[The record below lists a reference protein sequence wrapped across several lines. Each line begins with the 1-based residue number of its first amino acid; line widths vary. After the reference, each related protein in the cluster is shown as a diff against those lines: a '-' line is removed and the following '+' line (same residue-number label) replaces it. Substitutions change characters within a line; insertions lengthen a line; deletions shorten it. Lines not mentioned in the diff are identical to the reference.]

1 MVERELLGVAE
12 LLVDLDGI
20 RQNTAAVVTL
30 LRERGLR
37 LVAVTKGCLGDARV
51 AQAML
56 DGGAAALADTRDA
69 NLRRLRTAHPDVELH
84 RIYLPPLS
92 AGFESG
98 DVAYVS
104 SVDGA
109 RAVAARVAVGERRR
123 VLLMLETG
131 DYREGVTE
139 EGLESLARAVA
150 GDPSL
155 DLAGVATNYACFQGG
170 PDGLRGSVEAVAA
183 AARRLRAHGWETPVV
198 SAGNSSVLAFVR
210 AGERLPP
217 EVTELRCGEAL
228 LLGQDAL
235 LYQPLPGCRQDACRL
250 RVEVLEGYTKRARGR
265 AARRLVLGI
274 GRQDVGSGAVR
285 FVDPGLSD
293 LGRSSDYL
301 VAGVDIGSSDV
312 GPGDHVEMVPS
323 YAALVAAWTSP
334 FVEVRLV

>member
-1 MVERELLGVAE
+1 M
-12 LLVDLDGI
+12 VDLDGI
-20 RQNTAAVVTL
+20 RQNTAAVASL

-56 DGGAAALADTRDA
+56 DGGAAAIADTRDA
-69 NLRRLRTAHPDVELH
+69 NLRRLRAAHPDVELH

-109 RAVAARVAVGERRR
+109 RAVAGRVASGEPRR
-123 VLLMLETG
+123 VFLMLETG

-139 EGLESLARAVA
+139 EGLESLAHAVA
-150 GDPSL
+150 GDPRL
-155 DLAGVATNYACFQGG
+155 ELVGIATNYACFQGE
-170 PDGLRGSVEAVAA
+170 PDGIRGSVEAVAA
-183 AARRLRAHGWETPVV
+183 AARRLRARGWDTPSV
-198 SAGNSSVLAFVR
+198 SAGNSSVLALVR

-217 EVTELRCGEAL
+217 EVNELRCGEAL

-235 LYQPLPGCRQDACRL
+235 LYQRLPGCRQDACRL
-250 RVEVLEGYTKRARGR
+250 RVEVLEGYTKPARGP
-265 AARRLVLGI
+265 AVRRLVLGV
-274 GRQDVGSGAVR
+274 GHQDVGCGALR
-285 FVDPGLSD
+285 FVEPGLCD

-301 VAGVDIGSSDV
+301 VAGVDAGGPDM

-323 YAALVAAWTSP
+323 YSALVAAWTSP
-334 FVEVRLV
+334 FVEVRFV

>member
-1 MVERELLGVAE
+1 MAE

-20 RQNTAAVVTL
+20 RQNTAAVVES

-37 LVAVTKGCLGDARV
+37 LVAVTKGCLGDTRV
-51 AQAML
+51 ARAML
-56 DGGAAALADTRDA
+56 DGGAAAIADARDA
-69 NLRRLRTAHPDVELH
+69 SLRRLRAAHPDVELH

-98 DVAYVS
+98 DVAYIS
-104 SVDGA
+104 SVAGA
-109 RAVAARVAVGERRR
+109 RAVAARVAAGKRHR

-139 EGLESLARAVA
+139 QGLESLAHAVA
-150 GDPSL
+150 GDPRL
-155 DLAGVATNYACFQGG
+155 ELAGVATNYACFQGE
-170 PDGLRGSVEAVAA
+170 PDGIRGSVEAVAA
-183 AARRLRAHGWETPVV
+183 AARRLRARGWETPSV
-198 SAGNSSVLAFVR
+198 SAGNSSVLALVR

-235 LYQPLPGCRQDACRL
+235 LYQRLPGCRQDACRV
-250 RVEVLEGYTKRARGR
+250 RVEVLEGYTKPGRGP
-265 AARRLVLGI
+265 AVRRLVLGV
-274 GRQDVGSGAVR
+274 GHQDLGSGAVR
-285 FVDPGLSD
+285 FVEPCLHD

-301 VAGVDIGSSDV
+301 VAGVEAGGPDI

-323 YAALVAAWTSP
+323 YTALVAAWTSP
-334 FVEVRLV
+334 FVEVHFV

>member
-1 MVERELLGVAE
+1 MPE

-20 RQNTAAVVTL
+20 RQNTAAVVKL
-30 LRERGLR
+30 LSERGLR

-69 NLRRLRTAHPDVELH
+69 NLCRLRAAHPGVELH

-98 DVAYVS
+98 DVAYIS

-109 RAVAARVAVGERRR
+109 RAVAAGVAAGGRRR
-123 VLLMLETG
+123 VFLMLETG

-139 EGLESLARAVA
+139 QGLESLARAVA
-150 GDPSL
+150 GDSRL
-155 DLAGVATNYACFQGG
+155 ELAGIATNYACFQGG
-170 PDGLRGSVEAVAA
+170 PDGIRGSVEAVAL
-183 AARRLRAHGWETPVV
+183 AARRLRTRGWDTPAV
-198 SAGNSSVLAFVR
+198 SAGNSSVLALVR
-210 AGERLPP
+210 AGEQLPP

-235 LYQPLPGCRQDACRL
+235 LYQLVPGCRQDACKVRA
-250 RVEVLEGYTKRARGR
+250 EVLEGYTKPARGPTV
-265 AARRLVLGI
+265 RRLVLGV
-274 GRQDVGSGAVR
+274 GHQDLGSGAVR
-285 FVDPGLSD
+285 FVEPTLHD
-293 LGRSSDYL
+293 LGRSGDYL
-301 VAGVDIGSSDV
+301 VAGVEVGGPDL

-334 FVEVRLV
+334 FVEVRFV

>member
-1 MVERELLGVAE
+1 MTE

-20 RQNTAAVVTL
+20 RQNTAAVASL

-56 DGGAAALADTRDA
+56 DGGAAAIADTRDA
-69 NLRRLRTAHPDVELH
+69 NLRRLRAAHPDVELH

-98 DVAYVS
+98 DVAYIS

-109 RAVAARVAVGERRR
+109 RAVAGRVASGEPRR
-123 VLLMLETG
+123 VFLMLETG

-139 EGLESLARAVA
+139 EGLESLAHAVA
-150 GDPSL
+150 GDPRL
-155 DLAGVATNYACFQGG
+155 ELVGIATNYACFQGE
-170 PDGLRGSVEAVAA
+170 PDGIRGSVEAVAA
-183 AARRLRAHGWETPVV
+183 AARRLRARGWDTPSV
-198 SAGNSSVLAFVR
+198 SAGNSSVLALVR

-235 LYQPLPGCRQDACRL
+235 LYQRLPGCRQDACRL
-250 RVEVLEGYTKRARGR
+250 RVEVLEGYTKPARGP
-265 AARRLVLGI
+265 AVRRLVLGV
-274 GRQDVGSGAVR
+274 GHQDVGCGALR
-285 FVDPGLSD
+285 FVEPGLCD

-301 VAGVDIGSSDV
+301 VAGVDAGGPDM

-323 YAALVAAWTSP
+323 YSALVAAWTSP
-334 FVEVRLV
+334 FVEVRFV

>member
-1 MVERELLGVAE
+1 VAE

-20 RQNTAAVVTL
+20 RQNTAAVVEL
-30 LRERGLR
+30 LRQRGLR
-37 LVAVTKGCLGDARV
+37 LVAVTKGCLGDVRV

-56 DGGAAALADTRDA
+56 DGGAAAIADTRDA
-69 NLRRLRTAHPDVELH
+69 SLRRLRAAHPDVELH

-98 DVAYVS
+98 DVAYIS

-109 RAVAARVAVGERRR
+109 RAVAARVAAGARRR

-131 DYREGVTE
+131 DCREGVTE
-139 EGLESLARAVA
+139 QGLESLAHAVA
-150 GDPSL
+150 RDPRL
-155 DLAGVATNYACFQGG
+155 ELAGIATNYACFQGE
-170 PDGLRGSVEAVAA
+170 PDGIRGSVEAVAA
-183 AARRLRAHGWETPVV
+183 AARRLRARGWDTPSV
-198 SAGNSSVLAFVR
+198 SAGNSSVLALVR

-235 LYQPLPGCRQDACRL
+235 LYQRLPGCRQDACRV
-250 RVEVLEGYTKRARGR
+250 RVEVLEGYTKPARGP
-265 AARRLVLGI
+265 AVRRLVLGV
-274 GRQDVGSGAVR
+274 GHQDLGSGAVR
-285 FVDPGLSD
+285 FVEPSLHD

-301 VAGVDIGSSDV
+301 VAGVDAGGPDI
-312 GPGDHVEMVPS
+312 GPGDHVEMVPG

-334 FVEVRLV
+334 FVEVRFV

>member
-1 MVERELLGVAE
+1 M
-12 LLVDLDGI
+12 VDLDGI
-20 RQNTAAVVTL
+20 RQNTAAVASL

-56 DGGAAALADTRDA
+56 DGGAAAIADTRDA
-69 NLRRLRTAHPDVELH
+69 NLRRLRAAHPDVELH

-98 DVAYVS
+98 DVAYIS

-109 RAVAARVAVGERRR
+109 RAVAGRVASGEPRR
-123 VLLMLETG
+123 VFLMLETG

-139 EGLESLARAVA
+139 EGLESLAHAVA
-150 GDPSL
+150 GDPRL
-155 DLAGVATNYACFQGG
+155 ELVGIATNYACFQGE
-170 PDGLRGSVEAVAA
+170 PDGIRGSVEAVAA
-183 AARRLRAHGWETPVV
+183 AARRLRARGWDTPSV
-198 SAGNSSVLAFVR
+198 SAGNSSVLALVR

-235 LYQPLPGCRQDACRL
+235 LYQRLPGCRQDACRL
-250 RVEVLEGYTKRARGR
+250 RVEVLEGYTKPARGP
-265 AARRLVLGI
+265 AVRRLVLGV
-274 GRQDVGSGAVR
+274 GHQDVGCGALR
-285 FVDPGLSD
+285 FVEPGLCD

-301 VAGVDIGSSDV
+301 VAGVDAGGPDM

-323 YAALVAAWTSP
+323 YSALVAAWTSP
-334 FVEVRLV
+334 FVEVRFV

>member
-1 MVERELLGVAE
+1 MTE

-20 RQNTAAVVTL
+20 RQNTAAVASL

-56 DGGAAALADTRDA
+56 DGGAAAIADTRDA
-69 NLRRLRTAHPDVELH
+69 NLRRLRAAHPDVELH

-109 RAVAARVAVGERRR
+109 RAVAGRVASGEPRR
-123 VLLMLETG
+123 VFLMLETG

-139 EGLESLARAVA
+139 EGLESLAHAVA
-150 GDPSL
+150 GDPRL
-155 DLAGVATNYACFQGG
+155 ELVGIATNYACFQGE
-170 PDGLRGSVEAVAA
+170 PDGIRGSVEAVAA
-183 AARRLRAHGWETPVV
+183 AARRLRARGWDTPSV
-198 SAGNSSVLAFVR
+198 SAGNSSVLALVR

-235 LYQPLPGCRQDACRL
+235 LYQRLPGCRQDACRL
-250 RVEVLEGYTKRARGR
+250 RVEVLEGYTKPARGP
-265 AARRLVLGI
+265 AVRRLVLGV
-274 GRQDVGSGAVR
+274 GHQDVGCGALR
-285 FVDPGLSD
+285 FVEPGLCD

-301 VAGVDIGSSDV
+301 VAGVDAGGPDM

-323 YAALVAAWTSP
+323 YSALVAAWTSP
-334 FVEVRLV
+334 FVEVRFV

>member
-1 MVERELLGVAE
+1 MAE

-20 RQNTAAVVTL
+20 RQNTAAVAAL
-30 LRERGLR
+30 LRESGLR

-56 DGGAAALADTRDA
+56 DGGAAAIADTRDA
-69 NLRRLRTAHPDVELH
+69 NLRRLRAAHPDVELH

-109 RAVAARVAVGERRR
+109 RAVSGRVTAAESRKVF
-123 VLLMLETG
+123 LMLETG
-131 DYREGVTE
+131 DYREGVSE
-139 EGLESLARAVA
+139 EGLESLAHAVS
-150 GDPSL
+150 GDPRL
-155 DLAGVATNYACFQGG
+155 ELAGIATNYACFQGE
-170 PDGLRGSVEAVAA
+170 PDGIRGSVEAVAA
-183 AARRLRAHGWETPVV
+183 AARRLRARGWDTPCV
-198 SAGNSSVLAFVR
+198 SAGNSSVLALMR

-235 LYQPLPGCRQDACRL
+235 LYQPLPGCRQDVCRL
-250 RVEVLEGYTKRARGR
+250 RVEVLEGYTKPARGP
-265 AARRLVLGI
+265 AVRRLVLGV
-274 GRQDVGSGAVR
+274 GHQDVGSGALRIVE
-285 FVDPGLSD
+285 PGLCD

-301 VAGVDIGSSDV
+301 VVGVDAEGRDM

-334 FVEVRLV
+334 FVEVRFV

>member
-1 MVERELLGVAE
+1 VAE

-69 NLRRLRTAHPDVELH
+69 NLRRLRAAHPGAELH

-109 RAVAARVAVGERRR
+109 RAVAARVVAGERRR

-139 EGLESLARAVA
+139 QGLESLAHAVA
-150 GDPSL
+150 GDPRL
-155 DLAGVATNYACFQGG
+155 ELAGIATNYACFQGE

-183 AARRLRAHGWETPVV
+183 AARRLRALGWDTPSV
-198 SAGNSSVLAFVR
+198 SAGNSSVLALVR

-235 LYQPLPGCRQDACRL
+235 LYQRLPGCRQDACRL
-250 RVEVLEGYTKRARGR
+250 RVEVLEGYTKPARGP
-265 AARRLVLGI
+265 AVRRLVLGV
-274 GRQDVGSGAVR
+274 GRQDVASGAVR
-285 FVDPGLSD
+285 FVEPGLHD

-301 VAGVDIGSSDV
+301 VAGVDAGGPDM
-312 GPGDHVEMVPS
+312 GPGDLVEMVPG
-323 YAALVAAWTSP
+323 YTALVAAWTSP
-334 FVEVRLV
+334 FVEVRFV